1 MKLNEARRAL
11 TARLAAVTD
20 EAALEAD
27 LIMEYATGRKKAVIL
42 FSDAELLPREAEA
55 IDAAAR
61 RREAHEPLQYI
72 LGRWGFMGLEFY
84 TRPGALIPR
93 QDTETLAEHAV
104 CIIRERGY
112 KTALDICT
120 GTGCIAV
127 SLAVLTDADVEASD
141 ISPLCAE
148 LARQNAEA
156 NSVSLRVRTADL
168 FSGAGSYD
176 IITTNPP
183 YLSGADMASLQAE
196 VGFEPALALL
206 GGPDGLDY
214 YRRIAAEAGQHINPG
229 GALVLEVG
237 AGQAEA
243 VRGMF
248 PGLKASLIPDL
259 NGIDRAVEIDF

>member
-20 EAALEAD
+20 EAVLEAD
-27 LIMEYATGRKKAVIL
+27 LIMEYATGLKKAGIL
-42 FSDAELLPREAEA
+42 FSDAELLPRETEA
-55 IDAAAR
+55 IDAAAK

-148 LARQNAEA
+148 LARQNATDGVTEA
-156 NSVSLRVRTADL
+156 TNEKGELFGTERMIHALNAYADL
-168 FSGAGSYD
+168 TPRE
-176 IITTNPP
+176 I
-183 YLSGADMASLQAE
+183 
-196 VGFEPALALL
+196 
-206 GGPDGLDY
+206 
-214 YRRIAAEAGQHINPG
+214 
-229 GALVLEVG
+229 
-237 AGQAEA
+237 
-243 VRGMF
+243 
-248 PGLKASLIPDL
+248 L
-259 NGIDRAVEIDF
+259 NGMKDTVDAFVGDAEPFVDMTLLCFTYKVTEPTGKK